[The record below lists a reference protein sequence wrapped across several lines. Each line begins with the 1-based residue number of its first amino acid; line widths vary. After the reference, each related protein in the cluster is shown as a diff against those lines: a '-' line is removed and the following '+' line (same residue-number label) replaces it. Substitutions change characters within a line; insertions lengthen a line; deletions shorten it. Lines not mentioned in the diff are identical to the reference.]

1 MTRYGV
7 IATILATNSI
17 LTFILNMIEIAYVD
31 NIDPDIFN
39 EPVFELGYVW
49 GLLETLWRMATFQV
63 LGLPLIVTTILG
75 IWFYISTVL
84 IIFIIVEIIR
94 GV

>member
-1 MTRYGV
+1 
-7 IATILATNSI
+7 
-17 LTFILNMIEIAYVD
+17 MIEIAYVD

>member
-1 MTRYGV
+1 MTRYSV
-7 IATILATNSI
+7 LATILATNSI
-17 LTFILNMIEIAYVD
+17 LAFILNMIEIAYVN
-31 NIDPDIFN
+31 NIDPDVFD

-49 GLLETLWRMATFQV
+49 GLLETLWRITSFQI

-75 IWFYISTVL
+75 IWFYVSTFMIV
-84 IIFIIVEIIR
+84 FIIIELIR